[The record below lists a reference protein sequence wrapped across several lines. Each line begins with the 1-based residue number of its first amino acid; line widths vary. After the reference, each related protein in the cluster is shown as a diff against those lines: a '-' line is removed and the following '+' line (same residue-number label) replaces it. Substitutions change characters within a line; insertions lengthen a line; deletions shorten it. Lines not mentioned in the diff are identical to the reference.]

1 MDVNLSEI
9 KSGTIPK
16 SKPKLPKKYTGYE
29 DIVNIDEQYP
39 EDIELPKTIH
49 GNVTA
54 LKYALGHPLTFTEQC
69 TAGYHQK
76 QPSKRA
82 VSCHEGNLR

>member
-1 MDVNLSEI
+1 MNQHEL
-9 KSGTIPK
+9 KSNGLPK
-16 SKPKLPKKYTGYE
+16 SKAKISKKYRGYE

-54 LKYALGHPLTFTEQC
+54 LKYALAHPLTFTEQC
-69 TAGYHQK
+69 SEYHHE
-76 QPSKRA
+76 QPSKRM
-82 VSCHEGNLR
+82 VSCRTCEINN